1 MKTQNGDI
9 VEERESTDPGR
20 RDADMHTHT
29 IVEKVSDGPR
39 KAMIATIGL
48 LVAIASLL
56 AGILVQGFSSG
67 RWVGQVDSELAAQR
81 ADLIVQRAT
90 NREDHDAMNL
100 QLSGVIESLRGI
112 VTLDSIQNYQIR
124 QNARALERI
133 QRRLEGQ

>member
-9 VEERESTDPGR
+9 VEERQSHDPGR

-29 IVEKVSDGPR
+29 IVEKIEDGPR
-39 KAMIATIGL
+39 KAMFAALGL
-48 LVAIASLL
+48 LVAIAGLL
-56 AGILVQGFSSG
+56 IGILVQGFSSG

-133 QRRLEGQ
+133 QRRLEQ